1 MADKT
6 IPALKILRGNV
17 GVNTATPTEKL
28 YVDGAGYFEG
38 GGVRDGSWHRGIEIT
53 TENANFSSLYF
64 GGQST
69 TKYSGIIWTS
79 STSGNSGNSRGAQIY
94 AQPTSATNTDIRFDT
109 NNAVGSSGP
118 TTKLVVRGDGKVG
131 IGTDGPGH
139 QLHLY
144 GADAEFEIQR
154 TGSYADTINFGMPG
168 GVPTIVGGTDLALG
182 GTGTWTEHV
191 RI

>member
-38 GGVRDGSWHRGIEIT
+38 GGTRDGGWHRGLEIT
-53 TENANFSSLYF
+53 TQNANFSSLYF

-79 STSGNSGNSRGAQIY
+79 STSGNTL
-94 AQPTSATNTDIRFDT
+94 P
-109 NNAVGSSGP
+109 
-118 TTKLVVRGDGKVG
+118 
-131 IGTDGPGH
+131 
-139 QLHLY
+139 
-144 GADAEFEIQR
+144 
-154 TGSYADTINFGMPG
+154 
-168 GVPTIVGGTDLALG
+168 
-182 GTGTWTEHV
+182 
-191 RI
+191 